1 MAEGGGDIVKQV
13 LMAGEGKR
21 SIRRLIVGDFV
32 GTLNGLFIEW
42 YRYHFS

>member
-1 MAEGGGDIVKQV
+1 MAEREGNIVKPV
-13 LMAGEGKR
+13 RMAGEGKR

-42 YRYHFS
+42 